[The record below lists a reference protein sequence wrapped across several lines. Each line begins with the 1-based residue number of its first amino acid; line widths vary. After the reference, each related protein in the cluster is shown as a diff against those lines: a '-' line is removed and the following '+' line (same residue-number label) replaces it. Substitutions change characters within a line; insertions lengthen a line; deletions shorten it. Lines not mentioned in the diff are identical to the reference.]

1 MQEDKTFSAFYFELS
16 VIVNSYLNLR
26 EVIPESNIVRKILR
40 SLSERSR
47 PNVIAIKKSKE
58 VDSIRV
64 NELIGSLQTYEM
76 TLLDSQK
83 HEHNDYLAFVIFVDY
98 VHKFEIE
105 CEFTD
110 EQNDQFLENIV
121 VEYQCL
127 IEKFMKV
134 NDIFIHR
141 NLRLI

>member
-26 EVIPESNIVRKILR
+26 EVIPKSKIVRKILR
-40 SLSERSR
+40 SLSERFR
-47 PNVIAIKKSKE
+47 PNVIAIKESKE

-83 HEHNDYLAFVIFVDY
+83 HKESIFKASKNEEKETENYKEIGREKLAPMSKQIKEAL
-98 VHKFEIE
+98 KF
-105 CEFTD
+105 
-110 EQNDQFLENIV
+110 QRRSN
-121 VEYQCL
+121 
-127 IEKFMKV
+127 KK
-134 NDIFIHR
+134 
-141 NLRLI
+141 